1 MEGPVSG
8 SSVLGSPSVLGWERA
23 DHYRRR
29 IETPTLHIDTI
40 ESSGTGSPVVLTHG
54 FGDTSA
60 TWDSLVPHLADH
72 RRVVR
77 WDLRGHGRS
86 GIAERYHPDDGV
98 DDLRRVMAG
107 AGEPVVLVGHS
118 LGGFLSLTVALRHPE
133 AVRALVLIA
142 SGPGYRD
149 PAARQRWND
158 YVDGVAADTDVAA
171 GATGL
176 CHQHDSWVIDHLGEL
191 RPPLLQILGERDE
204 RFRAGVDYT
213 ARLVPSSRLTIVAG
227 AGHFPH
233 NRHAAEVAAAIESID
248 PA

>member
-1 MEGPVSG
+1 MSLAPHTLTRSSRDQSG
-8 SSVLGSPSVLGWERA
+8 VDRYG
-23 DHYRRR
+23 RR
-29 IETPTLHIDTI
+29 IETPTLHIETIDTA
-40 ESSGTGSPVVLTHG
+40 ESDAPPIVLTHG
-54 FGDTSA
+54 FGDTAA
-60 TWDSLVPHLADH
+60 TWDSLVPHLAERH
-72 RRVVR
+72 RVVR

-86 GIAERYHPDDGV
+86 GVADRYHPDDGV
-98 DDLRRVMAG
+98 ADLRRAMAA

-133 AVRALVLIA
+133 SVSAVVLIA

-158 YVDGVAADTDVAA
+158 YVDGVATGTDTVPGAA
-171 GATGL
+171 GL
-176 CHQHDSWVIDHLGEL
+176 CHQHDSWVIDHLAEL

-213 ARLVPSSRLTIVAG
+213 ARLLPESSLEVISG

-233 NRHAAEVAAAIESID
+233 GRYAAEVAAAIDQHVS